1 MENAQNPSLV
11 RSYETP
17 AVTYE
22 AILVAH
28 AGLSS
33 VDPGNCTGP
42 AADLL
47 ESLTGQ

>member
-1 MENAQNPSLV
+1 MDNVQNSSLV

-33 VDPGNCTGP
+33 VDPQNCTNAP
-42 AADLL
+42 ADLL
-47 ESLTGQ
+47 DSLLP